1 MKKIKTITIC
11 SSGSFYERV
20 FAVKQQLEKLGFKV
34 LVPSTAEKM
43 QRDGDFNIDNYKTW
57 FKNPADYKIKTKL
70 MTEHFKKIIAGDAIL
85 VLNYEKQGIT
95 GYIGGNVLMEM
106 TVAFLNKKPIYIL
119 NPIAQDLNIKEEVLG
134 LQPKFLN
141 GDLTK
146 ISPTTSQVI

>member
-1 MKKIKTITIC
+1 MKKITTITIC

-20 FAVKQQLEKLGFKV
+20 LGVRKQLEQLGFKV

-43 QRDGDFNIDNYKTW
+43 ERDGDFNVDNYKTW

-70 MTEHFKKIIAGDAIL
+70 MEQHFKKITAGDAIL
-85 VLNYEKQGIT
+85 VLNYEKQGVP

-119 NPIAQDLNIKEEVLG
+119 NPIASDSNIKEEILG

-141 GDLTK
+141 GDLNK
-146 ISPTTSQVI
+146 IS